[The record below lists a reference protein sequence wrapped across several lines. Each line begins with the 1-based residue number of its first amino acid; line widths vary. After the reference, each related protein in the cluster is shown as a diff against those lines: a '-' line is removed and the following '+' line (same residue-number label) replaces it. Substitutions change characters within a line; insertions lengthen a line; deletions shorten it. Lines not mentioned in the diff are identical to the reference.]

1 MDVERRAAEQWH
13 PDRVR
18 ITPDQLVLLRAERRE
33 ILSQRLTQ
41 LEAHGRT
48 PRVCLYGLNP
58 VGAQP
63 ARSFAAARAYTDG
76 KGWRVGADRC
86 IADQLSKADPM
97 HRPGWRWVLHLIRAG
112 RVDGV
117 VAQTHTDISQHL
129 DEYELQLDRVGH
141 HGGFVALVT
150 PEAAGEAVRPQV
162 VTAPWQT
169 RRGADETSR
178 TERCKGITCRTLLH
192 TAHLGGCFR

>member
-1 MDVERRAAEQWH
+1 MDAEQRSAERWH

-18 ITPDQLVLLRAERRE
+18 ITPDQLVLLRAKRRE
-33 ILSQRLTQ
+33 ILSQRLAQ

-58 VGAQP
+58 VREQP
-63 ARSFAAARAYTDG
+63 ARSFAAARAYTAG

-86 IADQLSKADPM
+86 IAPRPGKTDPM

-112 RVDGV
+112 HADGV
-117 VAQTHTDISQHL
+117 VALTHSDISLHL

-162 VTAPWQT
+162 VTAPWET
-169 RRGADETSR
+169 PRGVDETSR
-178 TERCKGITCRTLLH
+178 TERRKGTTCRTLLH
-192 TAHLGGCFR
+192 TAHLGGFR